1 LGFTSTIFIFQNEK
15 PHFRLL
21 KTGFIDNLKRRFYFR
36 RFRVSKKS
44 AKSWLFWYN
53 EIG

>member
-1 LGFTSTIFIFQNEK
+1 MRAVKQLIGVFAALIAFWVSNK
-15 PHFRLL
+15 
-21 KTGFIDNLKRRFYFR
+21 KRAEESA